1 MWRNYRR
8 VIIIFFTTSAFLSGC
23 SQFTTKIGVLPAE
36 VDTLPEAHYSQVLE
50 VYGPPSQIYS
60 TQNGLYFLYE
70 SVAITESQ
78 FGFSLGFIS
87 VNLFSAVFGTGNAH
101 LQSLLIA
108 FDIEGH
114 QTNLIR
120 NSWEEDLGKGSGLQ
134 FIFTP
139 VPLVD
144 DSSLRVSA
152 PQNQWGMELLMD
164 QDDERIRVF
173 RERLILLGSPII
185 PVPNRP

>member
-1 MWRNYRR
+1 MNFR
-8 VIIIFFTTSAFLSGC
+8 VLPIFYVISAFLSGC

-36 VDTLPEAHYSQVLE
+36 VDTLPETHYSRVLE
-50 VYGPPSQIYS
+50 IYGPPSQIHS
-60 TQNGLYFLYE
+60 TENGLYFLYE
-70 SVAITESQ
+70 NVALTENQ

-87 VNLFSAVFGTGNAH
+87 LNLFSAVFGTADAH

-108 FDIEGH
+108 FDIEGN

-120 NSWEEDLGKGSGLQ
+120 NSWQEDVGKGSGLQ
-134 FIFTP
+134 FLFTP

-152 PQNQWGMELLMD
+152 PQNQWGMVLLMD
-164 QDDERIRVF
+164 QDDERIRIF
-173 RERLILLGSPII
+173 KERLVMLGSPII